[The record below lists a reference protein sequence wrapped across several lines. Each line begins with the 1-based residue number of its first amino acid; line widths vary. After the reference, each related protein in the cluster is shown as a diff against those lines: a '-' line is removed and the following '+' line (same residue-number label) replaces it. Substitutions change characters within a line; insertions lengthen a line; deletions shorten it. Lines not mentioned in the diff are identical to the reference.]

1 MTDEAKDAEIGR
13 LTKQYAE
20 TKKTLACLNNSLHA
34 DADKLIHLAE
44 SIKGNIGQV
53 IVPDGLDLPKVAE
66 RLAELSATMTEHT
79 RLERCLEQAG
89 LGDLI
94 KRPLG

>member
-20 TKKTLACLNNSLHA
+20 TKKTIACLNNSLHA
-34 DADKLIHLAE
+34 DADNLVQLAN
-44 SIKGNIGQV
+44 SIKSIGPV
-53 IVPDGLDLPKVAE
+53 FIPDGLDLPKVAE
-66 RLAELSATMTEHT
+66 RLADLSAAMTERS
-79 RLERCLEQAG
+79 RLEQHLEQVG

-94 KRPLG
+94 KR